1 MPDCPYCNTESQTD
15 GELTAHLEDAHSRE
29 ELSRIDRKRVEKH
42 AADSGARSRLG
53 RVVPDGRL
61 SRRAALVGAGTVLAG
76 IGVGIG
82 SRMSQSSPTPIQNW
96 TDLDDVRTGLS
107 DDYVLANDLDQSTTG
122 YSGTGDDFD
131 PIGDTGNRFQGTFDG
146 NGHTISDLT
155 IEVAFNQSGP
165 LLAGLFGA
173 TDGSAEIK
181 NLTIAGANVTYEDR
195 LSDGD
200 GGAFIIGANAGTVR
214 NVSASGSLEAV
225 DADEAGCIVGLNTGT
240 VRNVSASDSLVVDD
254 AFKIG
259 GVVGLNKGIITGS
272 VSDATLSKTGGNVG
286 DVGGLVG
293 KQEGG
298 TVEDCVATGKVSV
311 EDTRIGGLVGTNDPV
326 GAGGSVIRDSHATG
340 DVVNGTGDAGGLV
353 GSNQDAQSIIERCYA
368 TGTVSSSG
376 SGENFGGLVGENPR
390 GAVRESYATGKVD
403 ASNAAKVG
411 GLVGDNTSGARITES
426 YATGAVTGANRTGGL
441 AGFNENSV
449 VRTSYATGAVTGAN
463 ETGGLV
469 GRNEGQNPGGTITKS
484 FATGAVE
491 GDNQVGGLLGRNQN
505 GGSNATRDGG
515 LVEDTYAQ
523 GAVTGNDEVGGIA
536 GVNRAEF
543 GPATVRRSYATGSIT
558 GSNSGGLV
566 GRNEGT
572 GGNFP
577 ETATVEN
584 SYWDTQTTGKNNPIG
599 TSVSNTA
606 ETGLNGLR
614 TADMQGT
621 AARTNMSAFDFNS
634 IWTAVVAG
642 QQINPT
648 PEEDGYPIL
657 GALDV
662 KQQLGTQGIGLLQP
676 GIKIDGADNV
686 TLDNVTIDNDN

>member
-225 DADEAGCIVGLNTGT
+225 GANEAGCVVGLNTGT
-240 VRNVSASDSLVVDD
+240 VRNVSASGSLVVDD
-254 AFKIG
+254 AFEVG

-272 VSDATLSKTGGNVG
+272 VSDATLSKKGGNVG

-293 KQEGG
+293 TQEGG

-311 EDTRIGGLVGTNDPV
+311 EDTRIGGLVGTNDF
-326 GAGGSVIRDSHATG
+326 GGSEIRDSYATG
-340 DVVNGTGDAGGLV
+340 DVINGTRDAGGLV
-353 GSNQDAQSIIERCYA
+353 GSNQDDMAVVERCYA
-368 TGTVSSSG
+368 TGTVTSNANG
-376 SGENFGGLVGENPR
+376 SGFGGLVGKNSN
-390 GAVRESYATGKVD
+390 GTVQESYATGNIN
-403 ASNAAKVG
+403 ASNA
-411 GLVGDNTSGARITES
+411 ES
-426 YATGAVTGANRTGGL
+426 VGGL
-441 AGFNENSV
+441 AGRNDGGDATIT
-449 VRTSYATGAVTGAN
+449 RSYAIGEVNGDTAVGGVVGGNIHDFGSPVIKRSYAAGTVQGN
-463 ETGGLV
+463 TEVGGLV
-469 GRNEGQNPGGTITKS
+469 GRNQ
-484 FATGAVE
+484 
-491 GDNQVGGLLGRNQN
+491 D
-505 GGSNATRDGG
+505 
-515 LVEDTYAQ
+515 
-523 GAVTGNDEVGGIA
+523 
-536 GVNRAEF
+536 
-543 GPATVRRSYATGSIT
+543 
-558 GSNSGGLV
+558 SGGDHGIL
-566 GRNEGT
+566 ED
-572 GGNFP
+572 
-577 ETATVEN
+577 
-584 SYWDTQTTGKNNPIG
+584 SYWDTTTTGQGDAVGVSGSENNLAG
-599 TSVSNTA
+599 LTTSQ
-606 ETGLNGLR
+606 
-614 TADMQGT
+614 MQGT

-657 GALDV
+657 GALDAE
-662 KQQLGTQGIGLLQP
+662 QQLSAQGIGLRPLK
-676 GIKIDGADNV
+676 GIEVDGADNV
-686 TLDNVTIDNDN
+686 TLDNVTIANDS